1 MVPTLKAPINSLK
14 DNGFINGYIKDEDN
28 DAEYP
33 NCIYLLFKPTNID
46 KFREFLDSEYERT
59 PNIVEDYDYEGGY
72 IVVVYQLN
80 TDFNEDFDIIR
91 QSKYS
96 KTSKKFQDLF
106 PKAVKIIV
114 DGLHRDELSLQ
125 IRIFKKTED
134 LVEFWEEKLGVNFDE
149 EQEVWEG
156 WDNDNEILSIN
167 KLKEQ
172 NV

>member
-1 MVPTLKAPINSLK
+1 MIMKEGIFTCKYC
-14 DNGFINGYIKDEDN
+14 NGTI
-28 DAEYP
+28 
-33 NCIYLLFKPTNID
+33 
-46 KFREFLDSEYERT
+46 
-59 PNIVEDYDYEGGY
+59 
-72 IVVVYQLN
+72 
-80 TDFNEDFDIIR
+80 
-91 QSKYS
+91 S